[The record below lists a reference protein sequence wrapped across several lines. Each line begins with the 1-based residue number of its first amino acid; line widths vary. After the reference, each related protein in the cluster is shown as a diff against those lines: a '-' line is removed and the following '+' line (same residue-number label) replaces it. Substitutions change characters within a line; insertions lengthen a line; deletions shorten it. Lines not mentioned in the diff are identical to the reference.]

1 MSRRNRRWYTSVE
14 KSEMWDRWQQG
25 ESLNAIARAFETSH
39 SAIAKNFARF
49 GGFRPPDRQRSRLAL
64 TLSQR
69 EEISRGIVGGL
80 SLRTIARQLGRA
92 PSTVSR
98 EINRNGGLKRYRA
111 NTADEAAWY
120 RAHRPKPCKLAGNL
134 PLQRIIASKL
144 QCHWSPDQI
153 AGWLKKAYAGN
164 EKLQVSH
171 ETIYRSLFI
180 QARGV
185 LKRELLQHL
194 RTRRVMRYPQK
205 TSLKGQGKGQIADA
219 VSIRERP
226 ASVEDR
232 AVPGHWEGDLICG
245 SNNSFIATLVE
256 RQTRYVMLAKVP
268 GKETEAVINALIKQ
282 AKKLPNELYQ
292 SLTWDRGK
300 EMADHQR
307 FTLDTDIQVYFCD
320 PHSPWQRGS
329 NENTNRLLRQYLPKG
344 TNLSIHS
351 QAKLNAIAR
360 QLNERPRKTL
370 GYETPAERFNAC
382 VASIG

>member
-1 MSRRNRRWYTSVE
+1 MLRRKRRWYTSVE

-25 ESLNAIARAFETSH
+25 ESLSAIARAFETSH
-39 SAIAKNFARF
+39 SAITKNFARF

-64 TLSQR
+64 TLSER
-69 EEISRGIVGGL
+69 EDISRGVVVGL
-80 SLRTIARQLGRA
+80 SLRTIARQLDRA
-92 PSTVSR
+92 PSTISR

-111 NTADEAAWY
+111 NQADKAAWD
-120 RAHRPKPCKLAGNL
+120 RAHRPKPCKLTGNL
-134 PLQRIIASKL
+134 QLSRIIASKL

-153 AGWLKKAYAGN
+153 AGWLKNAHAGN
-164 EKLQVSH
+164 ERLQVSH

-180 QARGV
+180 QARGA

-205 TSLKGQGKGQIADA
+205 TSLKGKGLGHITDA

-245 SNNSFIATLVE
+245 SSNSFIATLVE
-256 RQTRYVMLAKVP
+256 RQTRYVMLAKVN
-268 GKETEAVINALIKQ
+268 GKDTESVINALIKQ
-282 AKKLPNELYQ
+282 AKKLPGELYQ
-292 SLTWDRGK
+292 SLTWDRGS
-300 EMADHQR
+300 EMADHKR

-320 PHSPWQRGS
+320 PQSPWQRGS
-329 NENTNRLLRQYLPKG
+329 NENTNGLLRQYFPKG
-344 TNLSIHS
+344 TDLSVHS
-351 QAKLNAIAR
+351 QKHLNNVACE
-360 QLNERPRKTL
+360 LNDRPRKTL
-370 GYETPAERFNAC
+370 EFCSPAEKFNEC